1 MEIYTS
7 LFTDEMLK
15 DILKLDLAPGGS
27 LPVWANLQQRMCIL
41 NLLPRLASQV
51 AEYQHTDQNYRDT
64 VGMRTFADV
73 QRKSKSEP
81 HIPADKYEKLKNNVT
96 TYAMYLLTLF
106 VDHCHHYQGVWS
118 I

>member
-51 AEYQHTDQNYRDT
+51 AEYQHTEQYYMDMT
-64 VGMRTFADV
+64 VTHTFADA
-73 QRKSKSEP
+73 QRKSKGEP
-81 HIPADKYEKLKNNVT
+81 HIPADKYGTLKKNIT

-106 VDHCHHYQGVWS
+106 GDKCQHY
-118 I
+118 